1 MKSTLFLLLFLTRPS
16 NFSHQKGFRSQQ
28 RGITCFLLLLL
39 VVKAIAFFECTML
52 YTVLICFFLINR
64 YRGYCPQLKYEC
76 GHTYGIAT
84 DKLTS
89 VRETSLKCKY
99 CFCLS
104 LLNLTPQTIPR
115 TVLELLHHTY
125 IYTAFVQ
132 LSTWKAH
139 KGPHKSVNFQ
149 FQSSGK
155 FL

>member
-1 MKSTLFLLLFLTRPS
+1 MRCNPRSFVSSFVYSLLLGLLTFHVKKVS
-16 NFSHQKGFRSQQ
+16 FVVAWNNL
-28 RGITCFLLLLL
+28 FLLLLL
-39 VVKAIAFFECTML
+39 VVKAIAFLECIVYSIYL
-52 YTVLICFFLINR
+52 CFFLINR

-115 TVLELLHHTY
+115 TVLELSHHTY
-125 IYTAFVQ
+125 IYTAFV
-132 LSTWKAH
+132 
-139 KGPHKSVNFQ
+139 
-149 FQSSGK
+149 
-155 FL
+155 